1 LAERDVRRAYPEFV
15 LRLERME
22 DSKLQPEP
30 EPQPEPKAAKH
41 REFNP
46 LRVSTHGAVTAL

>member
-1 LAERDVRRAYPEFV
+1 M

-30 EPQPEPKAAKH
+30 EPQPEPKAAQ
-41 REFNP
+41 REINP